1 MGETSVRLELVETSD
16 RLEYLPYLVM
26 ADESESVVKEYIA
39 EGQMFAIVGDSGSVI
54 GVALFVEESKGVIEL
69 KNIALDPQFRRL
81 GLGKQVINQAFEIFR
96 EQGLRKMM
104 VGTANSSIANLAFY
118 QKAGFRM
125 VEIRKDFFSKYPEPI
140 FEDGIQAVDMV
151 MFERV
156 LDESCSCS

>member
-1 MGETSVRLELVETSD
+1 MGETRVRLELVESSD
-16 RLEYLPYLVM
+16 RLKYLPYLVM

-39 EGQMFAIVGDSGSVI
+39 EGQMFTIIVEGGMVA
-54 GVALFVEESKGVIEL
+54 GVALFVEELADVVEL
-69 KNIALDPQFRRL
+69 KNIALDPQFRGL
-81 GLGKQVINQAFEIFR
+81 GLGKQVIDLSFEIFR

-125 VEIRKDFFSKYPEPI
+125 AEIRKDFFLKYPEPI

-151 MFERV
+151 VFERV
-156 LDESCSCS
+156 LQ

>member
-1 MGETSVRLELVETSD
+1 MGETSVRLELVESSD

-39 EGQMFAIVGDSGSVI
+39 EGQMFAIVVESGLVA
-54 GVALFVEESKGVIEL
+54 GVALFLEEAESVVEL
-69 KNIALDPQFRRL
+69 KNIALDPQFRGH
-81 GLGKQVINQAFEIFR
+81 GLGKQVIDLSFEIFR
-96 EQGLRKMM
+96 EQGFRKMM

-125 VEIRKDFFSKYPEPI
+125 AEIKKDFFLNYPEPI

-151 MFERV
+151 VFERELV
-156 LDESCSCS
+156 ESCS

>member
-1 MGETSVRLELVETSD
+1 MEEMRVRLELVGSSD
-16 RLEYLPYLVM
+16 RLSFLPYLVM

-39 EGQMFAIVGDSGSVI
+39 EGQMLAIVVGDDSVA

-69 KNIALDPQFRRL
+69 KNIALDPEFRGR
-81 GLGKQVINQAFEIFR
+81 GLGKRVIDIAFEVFKR
-96 EQGLRKMM
+96 QGFRKMI
-104 VGTANSSIANLAFY
+104 VGTANSSIANLSFY

-125 VEIRKDFFSKYPEPI
+125 VEIRKDFFLKYPEPI

-156 LDESCSCS
+156 LDEL